1 MHSALVPLVQPRG
14 EHGLII
20 VGAAAMAISAFLP
33 HVEPTGAFRMV
44 EDNTLIQHGG
54 WMLIALAFGI
64 AASGYRTTT

>member
-1 MHSALVPLVQPRG
+1 M
-14 EHGLII
+14 I
-20 VGAAAMAISAFLP
+20 VGAAAMTISAFLP

-64 AASGYRTTT
+64 AASGYRMTT